1 MAHQVFPDQY
11 HEQLNDKA
19 AKIRQQFADF
29 DIPEIEIFD
38 SPESHY
44 RLRAEFKVW
53 HEGDDS
59 YYAMYKQGEHK
70 QLYRV
75 DSYPVGSR
83 LIEQLM
89 PQLLE
94 NIKQE
99 DVLRRRL
106 FSVEFLTTLSEDAV
120 VTLIYHK
127 PLDEEWETTARELQN
142 KIGFPIIGR
151 ARKQKVVLDR
161 DYVLEKLTVAD
172 RDFTYQQVETGFTQ
186 PNGTVNQKMLTWAY
200 NASENLD
207 KDLLE
212 LYCGNG
218 NFTCVLAQQF
228 ERVLATEISKLSVRS
243 AEYNFNAN
251 NIENVSIA
259 RMSSEEFSQAM
270 DKVREFRRLKD
281 IDLDSYD
288 FSTVFVDPPRS
299 GLDDHTTEIVKG
311 FDNILY
317 VSCNP
322 NTLHHNLKSITETH
336 SIKQFAVFDQ
346 FPYTDHLECGVLL
359 QKNNLQKK

>member
-1 MAHQVFPDQY
+1 MAHQVFPEQY
-11 HEQLNDKA
+11 QHQLNDKA
-19 AKIRQQFADF
+19 TKIRQQFSEF
-29 DIPEIEIFD
+29 HLPEIEIYN

-53 HEGDDS
+53 HEDDDS
-59 YYAMYKQGEHK
+59 YYAMYRQGEHK
-70 QLYRV
+70 KLYRV

-83 LIEQLM
+83 LIEKLM
-89 PQLLE
+89 PELL
-94 NIKQE
+94 NIIKQQE
-99 DVLRRRL
+99 ILRRRL
-106 FSVEFLTTLSEDAV
+106 FSIEFLTTLSEDAV

-127 PLDEEWETTARELQN
+127 PLDEEWENAAQELQT
-142 KIGFPIIGR
+142 KIGFPVIGR
-151 ARKQKVVLDR
+151 SRKQKVVLDR
-161 DYVLEKLTVAD
+161 DYVLETLRVAD
-172 RDFTYQQVETGFTQ
+172 REFTYQQVETGFTQ

-200 NASENLD
+200 NASESLD

-251 NIENVSIA
+251 NISNVSIA

-281 IDLDSYD
+281 IDLDSYN

-299 GLDDHTTEIVKG
+299 GLDKHTTDIVKN

-317 VSCNP
+317 ISCNP
-322 NTLHHNLKSITETH
+322 ETLHHNLKSITETH
-336 SIKQFAVFDQ
+336 SIEKFAVFDQ
-346 FPYTDHLECGVLL
+346 FPYTEHLECGVLL
-359 QKNNLQKK
+359 KKK